1 MHLSADTLSIL
12 KNFSSINDNLIIN
25 EGSIL
30 NTCNAEDSIYATATV
45 CEEFPCEFGIYSLT
59 QFLSTLDLF
68 KLPDLTF
75 YDKYVSIV
83 DKDDPSISIK
93 YYKTNTQM
101 LKRPRT
107 LKQLPE
113 PTATFV
119 LTAMN
124 LKRLNKARGPLK
136 CDDLKI
142 KNENNRIYAIVY
154 DATGSNE
161 NTFTIELEEYF
172 GEDFEV
178 TLKQEKLALINGD
191 YNCKI
196 IANRILRCEHVD
208 RPINY
213 TIALD
218 VTRKQ

>member
-25 EGSIL
+25 QGSVL

-75 YDKYVSIV
+75 FDKYVSIV

-113 PTATFV
+113 ATATFV
-119 LTAMN
+119 LTATN
-124 LKRLNKARGPLK
+124 LKRLNKARGTLK

-142 KNENNRIYAIVY
+142 KNELLS
-154 DATGSNE
+154 ATILRSR
-161 NTFTIELEEYF
+161 TKTIESMQLCMIQL
-172 GEDFEV
+172 V
-178 TLKQEKLALINGD
+178 QTKTLSQLSLRNITVK
-191 YNCKI
+191 
-196 IANRILRCEHVD
+196 ILR
-208 RPINY
+208 
-213 TIALD
+213 
-218 VTRKQ
+218 